1 MMTPITYIFTMAYD
15 YMFRV
20 FGIYDGEDEVQSK
33 VDLMD
38 KTFDR
43 LFLYVLAFYLPRDA
57 YWS

>member
-1 MMTPITYIFTMAYD
+1 MAYD

>member
-1 MMTPITYIFTMAYD
+1 MTPITYIFTMAYD

-38 KTFDR
+38 KNMLGDSFNLYFDK
-43 LFLYVLAFYLPRDA
+43 
-57 YWS
+57 W